1 MCTSS
6 GDRRTQSPGCNFY
19 IPFRC
24 SIAALSLL
32 LVFSPARINAANLA
46 GEVQLLNSQNPV
58 ARKQHDFSGVV
69 IWLEPMGTA
78 AVPMET
84 AHVRMIQKDKRFQ
97 PHILPVGIGSV
108 VDFPNFDPIFHNAFS
123 NFSGEIF
130 DIGLYAP
137 GTSRSIRFRRP
148 GVVRVFCNIH
158 PSMSAVIVVLDT
170 PYFAA
175 TARTGKFTL
184 SNVLAG
190 EYELHVLH
198 ERALPETLL
207 KLTRKITVNGSNVQ
221 LSPVL
226 ISEAGYL
233 PTPHKNKYGKDYPPD
248 ADSQGRYSSLMQ

>member
-1 MCTSS
+1 
-6 GDRRTQSPGCNFY
+6 
-19 IPFRC
+19 
-24 SIAALSLL
+24 
-32 LVFSPARINAANLA
+32 
-46 GEVQLLNSQNPV
+46 
-58 ARKQHDFSGVV
+58 
-69 IWLEPMGTA
+69 
-78 AVPMET
+78 
-84 AHVRMIQKDKRFQ
+84 MIQKDKRFQ
-97 PHILPVGIGSV
+97 PHILPVGLGSV

-158 PSMSAVIVVLDT
+158 PSMSALIVVLNT

-184 SNVLAG
+184 SNVPPG
-190 EYELHVLH
+190 EYQLHVIH
-198 ERALPETLL
+198 ERALPETLS
-207 KLTRKITVNGSNVQ
+207 KLTRTITVNGPNVE
-221 LSPVL
+221 LPPIS

-248 ADSQGRYSSLMQ
+248 ADSQGTYSSLMQ

>member
-1 MCTSS
+1 MCTNS
-6 GDRRTQSPGCNFY
+6 GDPGTE
-19 IPFRC
+19 PPGRESLTSLRW
-24 SIAALSLL
+24 SIAALGLL
-32 LVFSPARINAANLA
+32 LVFFATEINAANVA
-46 GEVQLLNSQNPV
+46 GEVQLVNSQDPV

-69 IWLEPMGTA
+69 VWLEPVGTA
-78 AVPMET
+78 SVSLESTHA
-84 AHVRMIQKDKRFQ
+84 RMIQKNKHFQ
-97 PHILPVGIGSV
+97 PHVLPVGIGSV

-175 TARTGKFTL
+175 TARTGKYTL
-184 SNVLAG
+184 SKVPAG
-190 EYELHVLH
+190 EYEFHVLH

-207 KLTRKITVNGSNVQ
+207 KLTRTITVSGPNFELPPIS
-221 LSPVL
+221 

-233 PTPHKNKYGKDYPPD
+233 PMPHKNKYGRDYPPD
-248 ADSQGRYSSLMQ
+248 ADSQGTYSSVMQ